1 MPSKARPI
9 PNHLRV
15 EQFLR
20 DRIRSGVL
28 KPGDAIPPECQ
39 LAQKFHLSRMTVR
52 QALGRLAY
60 EGVIV
65 RQRRRG
71 SFVAEPRLQHTSI
84 FPSFEEEMRARGA
97 QPSIRLLQR
106 RREPATGKVA
116 ECLSVP
122 EGSPLIILERLR
134 LVDGRAVGYEIRY
147 LPETIGSA
155 LTEDEIRSQPLVPA
169 LRRIL
174 GRLHTDLT
182 LNVMAAAVG
191 WREAKYLGIATGAPV
206 LVREHIWY
214 VDGIG
219 PVQCGRTMFRGDR
232 YQMSLRFSSS
242 PNGGSLALADQGK
255 RSVKIALAVVQKS
268 KEGQRTSTL
277 KGKHRSGPERA
288 EIGGTGGSTRKEGGR

>member
-1 MPSKARPI
+1 MPSKSRGV

-20 DRIRSGVL
+20 DRIRAGLL

-60 EGVIV
+60 EGAII

-84 FPSFEEEMRARGA
+84 FPSFEEEMRARGV
-97 QPSIRLLQR
+97 QPGIRLLHR
-106 RREPATGKVA
+106 RKEPATGKVA

-122 EGSPLIILERLR
+122 EGIPVVVLERLR
-134 LVDGRAVGYEIRY
+134 LVEGQPVGYEIRY
-147 LPETIGSA
+147 LPEEIGNA
-155 LTEDEIRSQPLVPA
+155 LTEEEIQGQPLVPA

-174 GRLHTDLT
+174 GRLHTDLA
-182 LNVMAAAVG
+182 LNVTAAAVG
-191 WREAKYLGIATGAPV
+191 RREAKYLGITAGAPV
-206 LVREHIWY
+206 LVREHVWY

-219 PVQCGRTMFRGDR
+219 PVQCGRTIFRGDR

-242 PNGGSLALADQGK
+242 PNGGSAAVLGAERRLA
-255 RSVKIALAVVQKS
+255 KITAAAKS
-268 KEGQRTSTL
+268 PAK
-277 KGKHRSGPERA
+277 
-288 EIGGTGGSTRKEGGR
+288 